1 MLLRCCQAMFSMG
14 EWEHALVYFHRV
26 ERLSRGTSR
35 SAGIGVQ
42 RCLEA
47 INKAVT
53 QIQLQQPAQVL
64 TEQRWTKP
72 LNLACS
78 GCRKHR

>member
-1 MLLRCCQAMFSMG
+1 MLLQCCQAMFSMG

-47 INKAVT
+47 INKAVS
-53 QIQLQQPAQVL
+53 QIQLQQPAQVPP
-64 TEQRWTKP
+64 EQRWTKP

-78 GCRKHR
+78 GCRKHQ